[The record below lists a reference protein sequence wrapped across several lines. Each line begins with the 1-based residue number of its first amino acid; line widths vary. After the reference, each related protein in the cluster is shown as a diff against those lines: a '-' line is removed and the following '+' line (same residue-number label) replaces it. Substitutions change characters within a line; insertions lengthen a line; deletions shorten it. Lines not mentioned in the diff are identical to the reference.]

1 MATLNIDRKKPDTAI
16 PQVVQAIN
24 TLLPVGMLVKV
35 RGNPPKIGTWKAV
48 STDDMGTEYERVR

>member
-16 PQVVQAIN
+16 PQLVQAVN
-24 TLLPVGMLVKV
+24 SLLPVGMLAKV

-48 STDDMGTEYERVR
+48 SKDEAGTEYERVR

>member
-16 PQVVQAIN
+16 PQLVQAVN
-24 TLLPVGMLVKV
+24 SLLPVGMLVKV

-48 STDDMGTEYERVR
+48 SKDEAGTEYERVR

>member
-1 MATLNIDRKKPDTAI
+1 MATLNVDRKRPDSAI
-16 PQVVQAIN
+16 PQLEKAIN

-48 STDDMGTEYERVR
+48 STDDRGTEYERVR